1 MYEYA
6 EMVASITHKVEG
18 KVTSVDTP
26 LTPNLNDIF
35 AYIDEHSQVFLARL
49 IEYLRRPSISA
60 YGEGIREVADY
71 VAAVMLQMG
80 LVVRVIPTSGW
91 PMVFGEYHVGRGAP
105 TVLLYG
111 HYDVQPP
118 DPLDEWLS
126 PPFEPTLR
134 NGRIYARGVGD
145 NKGQHFAQLLA
156 LEAHLA
162 CRGTLPCNVKVL
174 LEGEE
179 EVGSPHMP
187 EFIRAHRDE
196 LQSDL
201 VIISD
206 GPVHENGQP
215 TISFG
220 VRGVLD
226 IELRTR
232 GANRDL
238 HSGHWGGIV
247 PNPLWTLVH
256 LLATMKNER
265 GEITIDGF
273 YENVQ
278 PLTERERQALANLPI
293 DVSEVKQSLGL
304 QHLDE
309 PQERGYFERLAVW
322 PTLTINGIHG
332 GYGGPGSKTVLP
344 HEAIAK
350 CDIRLV
356 EAQTVD
362 EILAK
367 VQAHVQR
374 HAPEVSV
381 TSYGGMDPSKTPLDS
396 PFTEPLRQ
404 AIIAAQGTAPL
415 FVPAKGASLPT
426 YVFTK
431 ILGLPA
437 FGVPYANPDES
448 NHAPNE
454 NMEVARFFL
463 GIKTGAAMLSC
474 LGTPQDAAVKPQ
486 STLGR

>member
-1 MYEYA
+1 MN
-6 EMVASITHKVEG
+6 
-18 KVTSVDTP
+18 TP

-35 AYIDEHSQVFLARL
+35 AYIDEHSQTFLARL
-49 IEYLRRPSISA
+49 IDYLRRPSISA
-60 YGEGIREVADY
+60 YGEGIGEVAEY
-71 VAAVMLQMG
+71 IAGVMRQMG
-80 LVVRVIPTSGW
+80 LSVRIMPTSGW
-91 PMVFGEYHVGRGAP
+91 PMVFGEYYQDSRMS

-118 DPLDEWLS
+118 DPLDEWIS
-126 PPFEPTLR
+126 PPFEPAIR
-134 NGRIYARGVGD
+134 NGRLYARGVGD
-145 NKGQHFAQLLA
+145 NKGQHFAQLMA
-156 LEAHLA
+156 LESLLA
-162 CRGTLPCNVKVL
+162 CRKTLPCNVKVL

-187 EFIRAHRDE
+187 EFMRAHRNE
-196 LQSDL
+196 LQADL
-201 VIISD
+201 VIVSD
-206 GPVHENGQP
+206 GPVHENGQS

-226 IELRTR
+226 IELRAR
-232 GANRDL
+232 GANKDL

-256 LLATMKNER
+256 LLATMKNES

-273 YENVQ
+273 YDNVQ
-278 PLTERERQALANLPI
+278 PLTELERQALANLPI
-293 DVSEVKQSLGL
+293 DVDEVKQSLGL
-304 QHLDE
+304 QRLDE
-309 PQERGYFERLAVW
+309 PQERGYFERLAAW

-356 EAQTVD
+356 EAQTAE

-367 VQAHVQR
+367 VEAHVQR
-374 HAPEVSV
+374 FAPEVSV
-381 TSYGGMDPSKTPLDS
+381 TSFGGMDPSKTPLDS

-404 AIIAAQGTAPL
+404 AIIAAQGAAPL
-415 FVPAKGASLPT
+415 LVPALGASLPN

-431 ILGLPA
+431 TLGIPA
-437 FGVPYANPDES
+437 FDVPYANPDES

-454 NMEVARFFL
+454 NMEVVRFFM
-463 GIKTGAAMLSC
+463 GIKTGAAMLSY
-474 LGTPQDAAVKPQ
+474 LGALSKDAVTSQ
-486 STLGR
+486 